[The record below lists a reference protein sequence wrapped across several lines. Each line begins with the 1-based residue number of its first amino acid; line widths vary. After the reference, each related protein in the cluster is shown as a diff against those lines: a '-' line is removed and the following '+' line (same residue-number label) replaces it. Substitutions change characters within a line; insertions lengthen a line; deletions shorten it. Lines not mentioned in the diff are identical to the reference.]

1 METKLNEAVIGKYC
15 IVHGETTVTA
25 FIELTKNAYNGS
37 VIRHLEEAYG

>member
-1 METKLNEAVIGKYC
+1 MLEGKYVVVRC
-15 IVHGETTVTA
+15 DRAGVTA